1 MSAIGALRR
10 ALGADRPVDSTVDAA
25 VAALRAGR
33 MVIVVD
39 AEDPHDDG
47 DLMLAAAH
55 ATPERVAFMVR
66 HTSGILCVPMPAADL
81 DRLHLPPMVVLNE
94 DPRGTGY
101 AVSVDARTGITSGI
115 SAADRARTISLLADP
130 DTQPGDLSRPGH
142 VFPLRAVD
150 GGVLRR
156 AGHTEAAID
165 LARLA
170 GLPPVAVIGEVVDD
184 DGAVARGER
193 LRVFAANHGLTIV
206 TMSELIAYRHR
217 TEHLVEFKA
226 SSRLPTRYGEFHAY
240 GFRSVLDGR
249 EHIALVMGDVPG
261 QHLSPTLVRV
271 HSECLTGNVF
281 ESARCDCGPQ
291 LQRAL
296 QMVAAEG
303 RGVVLYLRAHQ
314 GCGTGLMQKLRA
326 YRLQDAG
333 ADTVDANPELG
344 LAVDARDYGVG
355 AQILADLGVR
365 RMRLLTNNPVKRI
378 GLEAYGLEVAETV
391 RLSVSP
397 TPHNLAYLRAMR
409 DRMGHDLPHLPEL
422 SADETSA
429 SC

>member
-1 MSAIGALRR
+1 MSVIGFRRR
-10 ALGADRPVDSTVDAA
+10 AVRTDAPANSTVDAA

-39 AEDPHDDG
+39 AENPHDDG

-55 ATPERVAFMVR
+55 ATPERLAFMMR
-66 HTSGILCVPMPAADL
+66 HTSGILCVPMSAGDL
-81 DRLHLPPMVVLNE
+81 DRLHLPPMTVVND
-94 DPRGTGY
+94 DPHGAAY
-101 AVSVDARTGITSGI
+101 AVSVDAKSGITSGI

-130 DTQPGDLSRPGH
+130 DTRPTDLSRPGH

-156 AGHTEAAID
+156 AGHTEAAVDIP
-165 LARLA
+165 RQA

-193 LRVFAANHGLTIV
+193 LRAFAFKHGLTIV
-206 TMSELIAYRHR
+206 TMSDLIACRRR
-217 TEHLVEFKA
+217 TERLVEFKA
-226 SSRLPTRYGEFHAY
+226 SSRLPTYHGEFQAH
-240 GFRSVLDGR
+240 GFRSVLDGH

-261 QHLSPTLVRV
+261 QGDPPTLVRV

-281 ESARCDCGPQ
+281 KSGGCDCGPK
-291 LQRAL
+291 LNRAL
-296 QMVAAEG
+296 QMIASEGCGVVVYLRGHESRHAYHVRAAE
-303 RGVVLYLRAHQ
+303 
-314 GCGTGLMQKLRA
+314 
-326 YRLQDAG
+326 
-333 ADTVDANPELG
+333 VDP
-344 LAVDARDYGVG
+344 VDARDYGVG

-378 GLEAYGLEVAETV
+378 GLEAYGLEVAEAQRLTV
-391 RLSVSP
+391 GP
-397 TPHNLAYLRAMR
+397 TPYNLAA
-409 DRMGHDLPHLPEL
+409 
-422 SADETSA
+422 SA